1 MSSVKDFL
9 TKESASLR
17 ELSGSFAPK
26 YQHEAMKSSLESSL
40 LPEGSFNLLLL
51 GEGATTNELLHN
63 LALVAYDRF
72 VAGYLEQVGA
82 YAALTV
88 QELSGGKV
96 PVFSGQDLGPEQL
109 EKMLAL
115 FTSAR
120 SDDPVLEWFVNEGA
134 TILSGVRT
142 RLSVEDVDGLSALI
156 RQLEYYSV
164 FFISPTDEVE
174 SYSYLVDILERIIPD
189 LTELELLSEIKKN
202 EVVLG
207 KELFN
212 VDQWV
217 NDSFHLIDW
226 KESFLKI
233 ATEALQDVVQN
244 YLKDVKEVKDVE
256 EKNELIEQK
265 SPDLLMFDLKAD
277 LEDKQ
282 WPTGAI
288 GKIDIEKTDKRGPY
302 GQAGDTPSCAAA

>member
-17 ELSGSFAPK
+17 ELSGNFAPE
-26 YQHEAMKSSLESSL
+26 YHPEAMKSSLESSL
-40 LPEGSFNLLLL
+40 LPDGSFNLLLL

-88 QELSGGKV
+88 EELSGVKV

-120 SDDPVLEWFVNEGA
+120 SDDPVLEWVVNEGA
-134 TILSGVRT
+134 TVLSSVRE

-164 FFISPTDEVE
+164 FFVSPTDEVE
-174 SYSYLVDILERIIPD
+174 SYSYLVDILERMIPD
-189 LTELELLSEIKKN
+189 LTELELLSEIKKK

-207 KELFN
+207 KELVN
-212 VDQWV
+212 IDQG
-217 NDSFHLIDW
+217 
-226 KESFLKI
+226 K
-233 ATEALQDVVQN
+233 QN
-244 YLKDVKEVKDVE
+244 KKPRQRKF
-256 EKNELIEQK
+256 K
-265 SPDLLMFDLKAD
+265 F
-277 LEDKQ
+277 
-282 WPTGAI
+282 
-288 GKIDIEKTDKRGPY
+288 
-302 GQAGDTPSCAAA
+302 

>member
-1 MSSVKDFL
+1 MLEKDF
-9 TKESASLR
+9 
-17 ELSGSFAPK
+17 APE
-26 YQHEAMKSSLESSL
+26 YHPEAMKSSLESSL
-40 LPEGSFNLLLL
+40 LPDGSFNLLLL

-88 QELSGGKV
+88 EELSGVKV

-120 SDDPVLEWFVNEGA
+120 SDDPVLEWVVNEGA
-134 TILSGVRT
+134 TVLSSVRE

-164 FFISPTDEVE
+164 FFVSPTDEVE
-174 SYSYLVDILERIIPD
+174 SYSYLVDILERMIPD
-189 LTELELLSEIKKN
+189 LTELELLSEIKKK

-207 KELFN
+207 LVRF
-212 VDQWV
+212 
-217 NDSFHLIDW
+217 LI
-226 KESFLKI
+226 
-233 ATEALQDVVQN
+233 
-244 YLKDVKEVKDVE
+244 
-256 EKNELIEQK
+256 
-265 SPDLLMFDLKAD
+265 M
-277 LEDKQ
+277 
-282 WPTGAI
+282 
-288 GKIDIEKTDKRGPY
+288 
-302 GQAGDTPSCAAA
+302 